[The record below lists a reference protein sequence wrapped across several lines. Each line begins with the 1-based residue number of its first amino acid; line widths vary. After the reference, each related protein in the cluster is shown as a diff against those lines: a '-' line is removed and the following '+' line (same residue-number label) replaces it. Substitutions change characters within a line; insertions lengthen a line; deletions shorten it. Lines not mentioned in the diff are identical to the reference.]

1 MSAPL
6 SRRQKQVLDAIA
18 AFIKG
23 EGYCPS
29 YDELRGLIGVSS
41 LASVYVLLK
50 QLERKGYI
58 RRAYN
63 SQRAIEILPKRV
75 RGLNYCDEGHVLCY
89 FSGDG
94 CPACG
99 MKGAA

>member
-1 MSAPL
+1 MTAPL
-6 SRRQKQVLDAIA
+6 TKRQKQVLDAIA

-41 LASVYVLLK
+41 LASVHTLLK

-63 SQRAIEILPKRV
+63 SQRAIEILPAQV
-75 RGLNYCDEGHVLCY
+75 RALRSCENGHAVCW
-89 FSGDG
+89 FAGA

-99 MKGAA
+99 MRGVA